1 MDGLQRYIIAIGAS
15 TGGTEAISEI
25 LPDVKAP
32 TPPIVVVQH
41 IPPVFSKLFAARLDA
56 LCELHVKEAEEGDG
70 LRHSTV
76 YIAKGGMHM
85 KLAREEHTMRL
96 YLTLT
101 MEERV
106 NWVRP
111 SADPLFFTVAD
122 YFGAHALGMILT
134 GMGSDGSRGLL
145 AMRNAGAWTVGQDE
159 GTSVVYGM
167 PKAAF
172 DIGAVAEQLPL
183 SKMAQ
188 RINAYAEQCA
198 DGRIETDHGGGFS

>member
-1 MDGLQRYIIAIGAS
+1 MDTLHRHIIAIGAS

-32 TPPIVVVQH
+32 TPPIVIVQH
-41 IPPVFSKLFAARLDA
+41 IPPVFSKLFAKRLDA
-56 LCELHVKEAEEGDG
+56 LCGLRVKEVEDGD
-70 LRHSTV
+70 LLQPSTV

-85 KLAREEHTMRL
+85 KLARNALTMPL
-96 YLTLT
+96 HLKMT

-111 SADPLFFTVAD
+111 SADPLFFSVAEH
-122 YFGAHALGMILT
+122 FGAYALGIILT

-159 GTSVVYGM
+159 ETSVVYGM

-172 DIGAVAEQLPL
+172 DIGAVVEQLPL
-183 SKMAQ
+183 SKIAMC
-188 RINAYAEQCA
+188 INAYAAQCVKT
-198 DGRIETDHGGGFS
+198 G